1 MVPGISIP
9 IAIDDPAEPSQTI
22 SIKVQDLLRSMYVV
36 GKTGTGKSALLL
48 RLFLGA
54 AHAGFGVALIDP
66 HGDLAREALAQLP
79 RRDWIRTAILRP
91 ADSDRPVG
99 LNLLRPGRE
108 TPKALVASSVVEVF
122 RTLWGTDLFGP
133 RSEHLL
139 RNALLLLLESA
150 APSLVGLVR
159 VVTDADERRKLL
171 VRSRDPLVRTF
182 WLKEFPALGKSFAA
196 EVTAPVLNKLGALSN
211 PSVRRIV
218 GQVAPRLDLRQAM
231 DDGRIIVADLSGIGR
246 DAARLLGAL
255 LVSGL
260 EIAAHGRGDTPASE
274 RRPFLLIGD
283 EFQTY
288 TTLSFLHLLSEGRK
302 FGLCAAL
309 AHQNAAQLSDEVRSA
324 VLGNAGTLV
333 AFALGAEDA
342 DLIVK
347 EFSPE
352 FDAYDLR
359 RLRRHRIIMRLLVN
373 GEPMY
378 PIITRTFPPP
388 PKTSVPHTLF
398 RISAERWGRPAERV
412 DREVREAMGMS
423 AADDSTGLAR

>member
-1 MVPGISIP
+1 MPPRVLIP
-9 IAIDDPAEPSQTI
+9 IATDDPLRPSSTVFI
-22 SIKVQDLLRSMYVV
+22 APEDLLRSMYVV

-54 AHAGFGVALIDP
+54 AHAGFGLALIDP
-66 HGDLAREALAQLP
+66 HGDLAGEALSHLP
-79 RRDWIRTAILRP
+79 GRDWNRTVVFRP
-91 ADSDRPVG
+91 ADASRPVG

-108 TPKALVASSVVEVF
+108 IPKSLVASSVVEVF

-139 RNALLLLLESA
+139 RNALLLLLEST
-150 APSLVGLVR
+150 APSLIGLVR
-159 VVTDADERRKLL
+159 VITDADERRKLL
-171 VRSRDPLVRTF
+171 VRSKDPLVRTF
-182 WLKEFPALGKSFAA
+182 WLKEFPALGKGFAA

-211 PSVRRIV
+211 PSVRRVV
-218 GQVAPRLDLRQAM
+218 GQVSPRLDLRDAM
-231 DDGRIIVADLSGIGR
+231 DRGSIIVADLSGIGR

-260 EIAAHGRGDTPASE
+260 EIAAHGRGDTPTAE

-309 AHQNAAQLSDEVRSA
+309 AHQHAAQLSDEVRSA

-359 RLRRHRIIMRLLVN
+359 RLRRYRIIMRLLVG
-373 GEPMY
+373 GESTYPM
-378 PIITRTFPPP
+378 ITKTFPPP
-388 PKTSVPHTLF
+388 PRVSTPRTLL
-398 RISAERWGRPAERV
+398 RISAERYGRPADLVE
-412 DREVREAMGMS
+412 REVSEAMG
-423 AADDSTGLAR
+423 A